1 MNATKWNK
9 EANEKEVSP
18 TAIHEKEK
26 KWVLSNLSFSNF
38 NFIPQ
43 IQERMKNWEHGSNP
57 SGTTLLEINNVE
69 KLKWKSWVKQGIPKR
84 IISFISVQKV
94 LFCLTYFPGPAKL
107 ENHFLV
113 LLVSLITVISS
124 SLYLTYIS

>member
-1 MNATKWNK
+1 MYLRIQERKYIIVCFL
-9 EANEKEVSP
+9 EAN
-18 TAIHEKEK
+18 

-84 IISFISVQKV
+84 IISFISVPLDKWL
-94 LFCLTYFPGPAKL
+94 LFT
-107 ENHFLV
+107 LV
-113 LLVSLITVISS
+113 LDRM
-124 SLYLTYIS
+124 